1 MFVDRHGCCA
11 MSSACITEKKIYSK
25 SSWKNKKAAF
35 AAFLFLVGQLVKK
48 IAEKLHHS
56 ELDL

>member
-1 MFVDRHGCCA
+1 